1 MIVAVAVLPFDVF
14 AVIVAVPEPTAV
26 TVPSD
31 TAATLS
37 LLVLHVTLLSVALEG
52 VTVAVSLPVSP
63 VESLSEEGET
73 DTPVGSTMLSFF
85 TTVTFTVAVLPFF
98 VFAVI
103 FAVPTETPFIV
114 PPLTVATDSSLDDHV
129 TVLYVAFEGSTVA
142 VTDAVSCCFIV
153 HFEGVTETLV
163 SSTTSP
169 TCISPLLYM
178 IISAAPPSVRNEPL
192 GITRPGAGV
201 LAVLR
206 T

>member
-73 DTPVGSTMLSFF
+73 DTSHRQEPSALESHLS
-85 TTVTFTVAVLPFF
+85 VV
-98 VFAVI
+98 
-103 FAVPTETPFIV
+103 
-114 PPLTVATDSSLDDHV
+114 
-129 TVLYVAFEGSTVA
+129 STV
-142 VTDAVSCCFIV
+142 C
-153 HFEGVTETLV
+153 
-163 SSTTSP
+163 
-169 TCISPLLYM
+169 LYRQ
-178 IISAAPPSVRNEPL
+178 P
-192 GITRPGAGV
+192 
-201 LAVLR
+201 
-206 T
+206 